1 MQRRH
6 ECGPL
11 LVACL
16 AAAAVARADGDLPAA
31 APTDVV
37 ATVGVTPI
45 FRSELDA
52 VIRRAPAV
60 LAQANG
66 GNSDGDAAGGISR
79 RKWLEAV
86 AMEQLVDQRLLRG
99 EIERERILV
108 ARSEVEGRLEQL
120 KKQVA
125 ARGTEWDRFL
135 EQMGRDEGAIREQV
149 ELELGLD
156 LLLRPKLT
164 PATIAAGFEQ
174 HHREIDGTRLRVSHI
189 VLRPD
194 AALGDEG
201 HAATLARATA
211 IRREIVQGRAT
222 FAEAAARHSAG
233 PSRSH
238 GGDLGWITRDG
249 PLVDAFA
256 KHAFTLSK
264 GDVSK
269 PFATPFGIHVV
280 QVTDIEPGRAV
291 LETLRPKLESL
302 LAATMLREMLARLRA
317 STTVSYAPGVAHFDP
332 ATPADGSLPRT
343 IILGDAAAVPQAP

>member
-6 ECGPL
+6 EFAH
-11 LVACL
+11 LVAAACL
-16 AAAAVARADGDLPAA
+16 AAGTVTRAEGDPVAA

-52 VIRRAPAV
+52 VMRRAPAA
-60 LAQANG
+60 LAEANAA
-66 GNSDGDAAGGISR
+66 NADGDAAGGSGR
-79 RKWLEAV
+79 RRWLEAV
-86 AMEQLVDQRLLRG
+86 AIEQLVDQRLLRG

-108 ARSEVEGRLEQL
+108 ARSEVERRLEML

-125 ARGTEWDRFL
+125 SRGTEWDRFL
-135 EQMGRDEGAIREQV
+135 EQLGRDDGAIREQIEQ
-149 ELELGLD
+149 ELALD

-164 PATIAAGFEQ
+164 PAKIAAGFEQ

-201 HAATLARATA
+201 YAATLARATA
-211 IRREIVQGRAT
+211 IRREILQGRAT

-233 PSRSH
+233 PSHSR

-256 KHAFTLSK
+256 KQAFALSK

-269 PFATPFGIHVV
+269 PFVTPFGIHVV
-280 QVTDIEPGRAV
+280 QVTDAEPGRAV
-291 LETLRPKLESL
+291 LEALRPKIEAL

-317 STTVSYAPGVAHFDP
+317 STAVSYAPGVAHFDP
-332 ATPADGSLPRT
+332 ATPADGPLPRK
-343 IILGDAAAVPQAP
+343 IILDAAVGPPAP